1 MYSSKLQKD
10 LGTIVDCSDKWQIEF
25 NVSECKVMCVGKTN
39 PKKSYY
45 DRKYIRRS
53 RSRER

>member
-25 NVSECKVMCVGKTN
+25 NVSKCKVMCVGKTN